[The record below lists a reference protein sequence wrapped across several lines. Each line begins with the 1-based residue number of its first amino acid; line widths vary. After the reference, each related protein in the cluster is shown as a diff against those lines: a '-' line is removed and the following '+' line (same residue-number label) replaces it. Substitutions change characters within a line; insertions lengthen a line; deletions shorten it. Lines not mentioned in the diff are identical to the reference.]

1 MPDATMKAKVAR
13 VLTALDTVL
22 ATPEIEV
29 SDDPLGELVATILSQ
44 NTTDTNSGRAF
55 DRLCARFPTWREV
68 LDASRDEL
76 IAAIRV
82 AGLAETKAETIQSA
96 LTALDAD
103 GGEPSLDCIRLMSD
117 DEAIRFLSAFKGVGV
132 KTAACVLLF
141 GLGRDVCPV
150 DTHVHRV
157 LNRLGVVV
165 TKSPDATFAA
175 LQPLAPEGCAYTLH
189 VLLVRFGRRVCHA
202 RNPLCSEC
210 VLFDECVFDA
220 KHGHAE
226 RQTAA
231 SVRGK
236 RQGG

>member
-1 MPDATMKAKVAR
+1 MEAWLGP
-13 VLTALDTVL
+13 
-22 ATPEIEV
+22 PEPEV

-55 DRLCARFPTWREV
+55 DQLRERLPTWSAVR
-68 LDASRDEL
+68 AAPRDDL
-76 IAAIRV
+76 IATIRV
-82 AGLAETKAETIQSA
+82 SGLAETKAEAIQSA
-96 LTALDAD
+96 LRALDVV
-103 GGEPSLDCIRLMSD
+103 GGEPSLEGIRAMTD

-165 TKSPDATFAA
+165 SKSPDGTFVA
-175 LQPLAPEGCAYTLH
+175 LEPLVPDGKAYELH
-189 VLLVRFGRRVCHA
+189 VLLVQFGRRVCHA
-202 RNPLCSEC
+202 RNPFCSEC
-210 VLFDECVFDA
+210 VLFDECAFEDKYA
-220 KHGHAE
+220 HAE
-226 RQTAA
+226 RQSAS

-236 RQGG
+236 R